1 MKIRKSQTKKFYNI
15 GPRGENPTGN
25 WTLEIHNDAAVHWGY
40 EAKFYTWTLQLFG
53 TEFDPNS
60 EPEVDGTGSDGEIDE
75 TGKVETEMP
84 ESKITERSDDTIFK
98 VLAGNPFEGEGSVQ
112 LTSLYSLV

>member
-1 MKIRKSQTKKFYNI
+1 MSVHTW
-15 GPRGENPTGN
+15 GENPTGN

-60 EPEVDGTGSDGEIDE
+60 EPEVDGTGSDAAEIDD
-75 TGKVETEMP
+75 TGREKTETEMP
-84 ESKITERSDDTIFK
+84 ESKITERSDDTVFK
-98 VLAGNPFEGEGSVQ
+98 VWAGIPFEGEGSVQ
-112 LTSLYSLV
+112 LTSMYLLV